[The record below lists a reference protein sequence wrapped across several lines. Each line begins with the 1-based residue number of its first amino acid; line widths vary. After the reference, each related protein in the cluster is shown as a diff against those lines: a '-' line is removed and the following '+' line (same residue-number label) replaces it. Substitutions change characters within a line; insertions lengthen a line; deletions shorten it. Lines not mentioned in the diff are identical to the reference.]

1 MKLHVANPI
10 YDTVFKY
17 LMEDDRSA
25 KIFLSALLK
34 QQVIKVEMRRHEYTN
49 GNRESIAMFRIDF
62 AATMKLDDGG
72 EKLVLIELQKTWLET
87 ETLRFRQY
95 LAVHYANPENIHE
108 ENGSE
113 RYAVPMIAVYLLGHS
128 VGEIDD
134 PVVYVTKKAY
144 NYDGNEVIKGNPN
157 PFIDSLTH
165 DSIFVQIPKLA
176 KVGRNSGL
184 DRVLSVFDQTN
195 KNMENRHVLEIDD
208 AVYGDDEDMK
218 YLLRRLAAAASDADL
233 RRTMVVEDEYYSAIE
248 NRDAAIANRDKRLAE
263 QDAQIAEQDAQIAEQ
278 DAQIA
283 KQDAQIAEQDKRI
296 ALLVRMLLSSGQSP
310 EQIAISLNMSVNDL
324 SKYM

>member
-17 LMEDDRSA
+17 LMEDERSA

-49 GNRESIAMFRIDF
+49 VNRESIAMFRIDF
-62 AATMKLDDGG
+62 AATMKMDDGG

-95 LAVHYANPENIHE
+95 LAVHYANPENILQE
-108 ENGSE
+108 KDAE
-113 RYAVPMIAVYLLGHS
+113 RYAVPMIAVYLLGHN

-134 PVVYVTKKAY
+134 PVIYVKKRVYD
-144 NYDGNEVIKGNPN
+144 YDGNEVIKGNPHL
-157 PFIDSLTH
+157 FIDSLTH
-165 DSIFVQIPKLA
+165 DSIFVQIPKLER
-176 KVGRNSGL
+176 VRCYNGL
-184 DRVLSVFDQTN
+184 DRVLSVFDQTK

-233 RRTMVVEDEYYSAIE
+233 RRTMIVEDEYYSAIE

-263 QDAQIAEQDAQIAEQ
+263 QDAQIAKQDAR
-278 DAQIA
+278 IA
-283 KQDAQIAEQDKRI
+283 KQDAHIAEQDERI
-296 ALLVRMLLSSGQSP
+296 ALLVRMLLSGGQSP
-310 EQIAISLNMSVNDL
+310 EQIALSLNMSVNDL
-324 SKYM
+324 SKYI